1 MKKFLFT
8 YSLIFIVITVEAQD
22 AYREIMSVR
31 DISFKGENRGVAI
44 GDYDNDGDED
54 IYISIANGAN
64 QLYKNL
70 GNDQFVD
77 VAATAGVNFGGG
89 SRMAVWGDLNN
100 DGHLD
105 LYLANYNINDV
116 LYMNNG
122 DGTFSNITINAG
134 INNFNLPLSVNMCD
148 VDLDGFLDVYV
159 ANFRAENVL
168 YHNNGNLTFT
178 NYIYPSNARDDK
190 HSMGA
195 VFFDYDNDGD
205 SDLYLTHDG
214 GVPNILYQNNGKG
227 YFTDVSAQAGV
238 NYSGQGMG
246 TDFGDF
252 NNDGFFDIYITNLF
266 ENVLYVNNGDGTF
279 TNIAASAG
287 VDDKGMGWSCNFL
300 DFDNDGRQDIYV
312 ANDSYFSP
320 YANVLY
326 KNLGD
331 SKFEKISQSVAAS
344 MRGTYGSAC
353 GDFNRDGFVDIAI
366 ANSGT
371 NDFNQIFQ
379 NTGNA
384 NNWIGFK
391 LEGMQSNRSAVGAR
405 VIVTDANGIKQ
416 MDEVTAGSGFGSQ
429 NSLKLHFGLA
439 DSKTASTVKVNWP
452 SGLQQE
458 FTDLESGFYYK
469 IVEGATPEKL
479 ENTITSAEEIAFKRI
494 SNVIISP
501 NPADEEVN
509 IQFEL
514 WESAAVEISV
524 WNAQGQQIQVLS
536 SGQLAQGP
544 HLLTWKPGTEA
555 SPGVYFVKM
564 ASAEEVWVRK
574 VMVR

>member
-1 MKKFLFT
+1 MI
-8 YSLIFIVITVEAQD
+8 SAGAQD

-31 DISFKGENRGVAI
+31 GISFKGENRGVAI

-105 LYLANYNINDV
+105 LYVANYNINDV
-116 LYMNNG
+116 LYINNG

-148 VDLDGFLDVYV
+148 VDLDGFLDIYV

-227 YFTDVSAQAGV
+227 YFTDVSVQAGV

-331 SKFEKISQSVAAS
+331 NKFEKISQSVAAG

-371 NDFNQIFQ
+371 NDFNQVFQ

-405 VIVTDANGIKQ
+405 VTVTDENSVQQ
-416 MDEVTAGSGFGSQ
+416 MDEVAAGSGFGSQ
-429 NSLKLHFGLA
+429 NSLKLHFGLT
-439 DSKTASTVKVNWP
+439 DSKIASTVKVNWA

-458 FTDLESGFYYK
+458 FSDLEAGFYYK
-469 IVEGATPEKL
+469 IVEGGTPEKL
-479 ENTITSAEEIAFKRI
+479 ENTVTSVEAIAGINISDIT
-494 SNVIISP
+494 ISP
-501 NPADEEVN
+501 NPATDEVR

-514 WESAAVEISV
+514 AKSAAVEVSV
-524 WNAQGQQIQVLS
+524 WNAQGQQIQSLA
-536 SGQLAQGP
+536 SGQLSQGSY
-544 HLLTWKPGTEA
+544 LLSWKPGTET
-555 SPGVYFVKM
+555 SPGIYFVKM
-564 ASAEEVWVRK
+564 ASAGAVSVKKLIIR
-574 VMVR
+574 